1 MSKRFSNRWQMMA
14 GLTVGRNEGFP
25 GGGDLND
32 PNNSLYERGL
42 VGNDSTYSFRLSGS
56 YRLPGDINLA
66 GSLLANTGYPVITT
80 YQVTRAFAATEGVT
94 LTRSAQTVPLS
105 RRGDERLPN
114 VRMVDIRVSRAF
126 SFGGRRF
133 SPQLDIFNI
142 GNAGTIVN
150 WNNALGPTHRRPTEI
165 LAPRIIRLGFSLDF

>member
-1 MSKRFSNRWQMMA
+1 MMA

-25 GGGDLND
+25 GTGDLND
-32 PNNSLYERGL
+32 PNNSIYETGL

-56 YRLPGDINLA
+56 YRLPGDISLA
-66 GSLLANTGYPVITT
+66 ASFLANTGYPVITT
-80 YQVTRAFAATEGVT
+80 YQVTRAFAASQGVN

-126 SFGGRRF
+126 SFAGRRF

-150 WNNALGPTHRRPTEI
+150 WNNALGPTHRTPTEI